1 KVVQAYVSEGNAC
14 FVYPSAGTGRKPLY
28 RSYSGATGDH
38 FYTTS
43 LPEHQNAVAHLGYT
57 DEGIAC
63 WVPAAAGPVTV
74 PLYRS
79 YHPGASDHFYTTSLP
94 EHQNAVAHLGYTDE
108 GIACPTYAT
117 SQPGTSPLFRMF
129 DADTVD
135 HFYTTSA
142 IERNSAE
149 QNVGPNVSLST
160 TATAMQN
167 AYNQASIQVS
177 VVTTQFI
184 SVPPAVDVDVGSC
197 SGSTTSEQNHLFG
210 NRDDVQ
216 ANDITVYFVRTTVPA
231 FNGCATHPSGQPGA
245 VVAQGATQWTM
256 AHEVGHVLGLS
267 HVNDN
272 TRLMTGNGT
281 ANITTNP
288 PVLIASEIA
297 TMDGSPYTT
306 DI

>member
-1 KVVQAYVSEGNAC
+1 TRSQPEYANATTNLGYQAEGVACYIYDAAATGRIPIYRAYKRYGARVRLHLKVVQAYVSEGNAC

-231 FNGCATHPSGQPGA
+231 FNGCATHPSGQ
-245 VVAQGATQWTM
+245 
-256 AHEVGHVLGLS
+256 
-267 HVNDN
+267 
-272 TRLMTGNGT
+272 
-281 ANITTNP
+281 
-288 PVLIASEIA
+288 
-297 TMDGSPYTT
+297 
-306 DI
+306 